1 MYLRLGRMLLR
12 GIWAAPPCPV
22 SKRRL
27 QPRIPAASGVDA
39 GALSCSAGPVHPL
52 RLIAGI
58 ACLVYALLDA
68 FETVILPRRATGRFQ
83 LTRLFYRAT
92 WSPWALAARHV
103 RNARKRETLLSFY
116 GPLSL
121 VFLIGA
127 WAIALIFGFGLVYF
141 AFPSA
146 FLDQHGAGHPAL
158 SDLYVSGTT
167 IFTLGLGDVIPHG
180 VWIRVLVVAEA
191 GIGLGFVALVIGY
204 FPVLYGAFSR
214 REVSISLLDAR
225 AGSPPTAFELI
236 RRHSFEGGGAALIVL
251 LEEWERWSAELLESH
266 ISYPL
271 LCLFRSQH
279 TSQSWLSALTAI
291 LDTCALLIA
300 GVQENSARQAQLTFS
315 MARHAL
321 VDLSQIWS
329 LQPAGGSADR
339 LPPEALRTVCDR
351 LCQAGV
357 RVCRDEQS
365 GARLAEMRGLY
376 EGYAQALSRYLAM
389 PLPPFFL
396 EHPKKDNWLSVARV
410 RAEAEAGGSLLHDS
424 DEHGHIF

>member
-1 MYLRLGRMLLR
+1 
-12 GIWAAPPCPV
+12 
-22 SKRRL
+22 
-27 QPRIPAASGVDA
+27 
-39 GALSCSAGPVHPL
+39 VHPV
-52 RLIAGI
+52 RLIFGVLCVI
-58 ACLVYALLDA
+58 AALLDA

-83 LTRLFYRAT
+83 FTRMFYWLTWR
-92 WSPWALAARHV
+92 PWRWLANHV
-103 RNARKRETLLSFY
+103 RRPRKRETMLSFY

-121 VFLIGA
+121 VFLIAA
-127 WAIALIFGFGLVYF
+127 WAGALVAGFALTYSALPGPF
-141 AFPSA
+141 ADGSGQRHRFIT
-146 FLDQHGAGHPAL
+146 
-158 SDLYVSGTT
+158 DLYVSGTT
-167 IFTLGLGDVIPHG
+167 IFTLGLGDVVPHG
-180 VWIRVLVVAEA
+180 TLTRALVVLES

-214 REVSISLLDAR
+214 REVDIALLDAR

-236 RRHSFEGGGAALIVL
+236 RRHSFEGGSTALVLL

-291 LDTCALLIA
+291 LDACALLIA
-300 GVQENSARQAQLTFS
+300 SVQEHSARQAQLTFA

-321 VDLSQIWS
+321 VDLSQTLS
-329 LQPAGGSADR
+329 LKPVTEPEDR
-339 LPPEALRTVCDR
+339 LPVERYRLIYDQ

-365 GARLAEMRGLY
+365 HDRLRELRGMY
-376 EGYAQALSRYLAM
+376 EGYAAALSRFLAM

-396 EHPKKDNWLSVARV
+396 EHPKKDNWQTVARV
-410 RAEAEAGGSLLHDS
+410 RAAAES
-424 DEHGHIF
+424 DGAPPHEGEEHIF